1 MSILSYLSYPPIV
14 RGALVLLVAGIA
26 FPLTGVFIIR
36 LNLITLRFTLMHGT
50 LLGGAIALGFG
61 LDPLAMSVV
70 VNFTLIVLI
79 AAANRRFQGNLGHV
93 TTFLMV
99 ITVGFAF
106 AVMYRTG
113 VAAKDTLEILWGNL
127 YAMDRLDVLLTLGF
141 CLTTAIFVVLMY
153 GKLKAVLFNREVA
166 WTSGVNDR
174 LIYHAILMLT
184 GLTVSFAM
192 RLIGALLL
200 DALLLL
206 PAILAGYFAKS
217 MRGLFLI
224 AALFGLLSS
233 ASGFVVSLLV
243 DIPASSGIT
252 IVAALMLGI
261 TLLVRRKHS

>member
-1 MSILSYLSYPPIV
+1 MTLFSYFTYPPIL
-14 RGALVLLVAGIA
+14 RGFLVLLVAGA
-26 FPLTGVFIIR
+26 VFPLTGVFIIR

-61 LDPLAMSVV
+61 LDPLSVSV
-70 VNFTLIVLI
+70 AVNLLLIVII
-79 AAANRRFQGNLGHV
+79 AVANRRFSGDLGHV

-127 YAMDRLDVLLTLGF
+127 YAMGPFDVWLTLAFCAVTASFVIGF
-141 CLTTAIFVVLMY
+141 QRKLT
-153 GKLKAVLFNREVA
+153 AVLFDREVA
-166 WTSGVNDR
+166 YTSGVNDR
-174 LIYHAILMLT
+174 AIYHLILLLA

-217 MRGLFLI
+217 IRGLFVL
-224 AALFGLLSS
+224 AALFGIVSSVTGFLLSL
-233 ASGFVVSLLV
+233 AV

-252 IVAALMLGI
+252 IVAALILGV
-261 TLLVRRKHS
+261 TLLVRRGR